1 VNSIQDL
8 QRQLRVINEQNK
20 NLLRQLKQ
28 NQDITINESGQN
40 VCNFN
45 YNFKKKLSKIKT
57 NHKIIL

>member
-45 YNFKKKLSKIKT
+45 YNFKKKLSNK
-57 NHKIIL
+57 N